1 MEDNEHESGLM
12 KDNIDNYSYLAYGL
26 ERITAS
32 PTLSPHSLTKLVGT
46 PILLSG
52 KGYTYQQYRQLGIN
66 NKNNSLA
73 SANVGRGGVP
83 EKSADFWGA
92 LQMLFKLSLI

>member
-1 MEDNEHESGLM
+1 MEDNEHESGLIKDNVLFFS
-12 KDNIDNYSYLAYGL
+12 KDNIDN
-26 ERITAS
+26 ITAS

-52 KGYTYQQYRQLGIN
+52 KEYIYQQYQQWGTN